1 MTDVEFKLTADVG
14 QATKGISGFRKE
26 FADMVKAVE
35 KPLGQISVLQQSQE
49 SAKKAAAEFFAAKRN
64 VDQLRDAFQ
73 QAGQPV
79 KGLAGELSKAE
90 RTLARTTLE
99 FDRQKAKVREQRT
112 ELRAAGVD
120 TRNLAGEQQR
130 LQAEIAKGV
139 AAGNADVAMRSA
151 KDSFGVGA
159 IEDTQRSLVDLRRQY
174 QLVASDAT
182 LTGKQRSEAEA
193 SYRRKVSETLE
204 ELRQLRAG
212 VRANATQAEAAA
224 AAERGRH
231 ASAREGIRAQ
241 AAALAQVTREQ
252 RQANIE
258 AARGDLG
265 VNRYRALQSEL
276 GRTQSQYALLRRV
289 GGLTNKE
296 LAVAQL
302 AYTRRVKETQAAMRQ
317 LVVEQQRQRTG
328 GAGITG
334 AVGGIGAAYIA
345 VNTIK
350 SIAQTADAYSL
361 MNARLKLATDSQQEF
376 NVAQS
381 ELRRIATETQTPVA
395 SLITLYGRISRPLK
409 EAGRSQADILKLTEA
424 VATSFRVSGATAT
437 EAENGVIQ
445 FAQALGAGAL
455 RGEEFN
461 SVAEQAPRLM
471 QALADSL
478 GVPVGALKE
487 MATQGLLTADVVTDA
502 MVGQLDVL
510 RREAESLP
518 ETVGG
523 AMTALS
529 DRWNEAVGQ
538 ADVQPL
544 IDAINGLGDTL
555 SDPVVVD
562 NLVKLASALATLAG
576 TAVSGASE
584 FVDLGN
590 RIAFIAANSAGL
602 TTELDQ
608 LDQEIADI
616 DKSLSGTTTVYSLW
630 FTEEELTAKREAL
643 VAFRAA
649 IVQEQTGM
657 NAELEFLAEVAAGAA
672 EFARQQEV
680 DAYSKYIGEL
690 KKLQGEQVKAAEKG
704 AKALVAAERK
714 ATSDLKKVR
723 DERVKIEQ
731 RYKEALAGLGGDGA
745 ASYGNAQALKVGARE
760 ALAAGDVEGAQA
772 QAQAA
777 LKMLQELAAAG
788 ENTYGFAGFIQD
800 LQAIEL
806 AANDIEQTNAE
817 NKIKAI
823 QDSINSVKADAKA
836 LENMPVSIKS
846 DEASIEAVRSQIQKL
861 AAELGNTEIVIPVR
875 IAHPDGPIIKDLPQY
890 PGDYILPPLPPVP
903 QFAAGDMV
911 RGPGTGTSD
920 SILARLSNGE
930 FVMRAAAVRHY
941 GPELLRQL
949 NEQRLPRF
957 ADGGL
962 FSTRSLPQIPQM
974 SPTLMSQGSPGRDLG
989 RVDLNV
995 GGESFSLLAEG
1006 DQFDRLLRRTSVKFG
1021 RTHK

>member
-1 MTDVEFKLTADVG
+1 MTDVEFRLTADVA

-35 KPLGQISVLQQSQE
+35 KPLGQISALQQAQE
-49 SAKKAAAEFFAAKRN
+49 SAKKASAEFFAAKRN
-64 VDQLRDAFQ
+64 VEQLRAAFQ

-79 KGLAGELSKAE
+79 KGLSAELSKAE
-90 RTLARTTLE
+90 RTLARATLE
-99 FDRQKAKVREQRT
+99 FDRQKAKVREQRA

-120 TRNLAGEQQR
+120 TRSLATEQQR
-130 LQAEIAKGV
+130 LQAELSKGV
-139 AAGNADVAMRSA
+139 AAGNADIALRSA

-159 IEDTQRSLVDLRRQY
+159 IEETQRSLVDLRRQY
-174 QLVASDAT
+174 QLVAADAT

-193 SYRRKVSETLE
+193 SYRRKVAETLE
-204 ELRQLRAG
+204 ELRKLRGG
-212 VRANATQAEAAA
+212 VQAAALQSEAAA
-224 AAERGRH
+224 AAEVRRH
-231 ASAREGIRAQ
+231 ATAREGIRAQ
-241 AAALAQVTREQ
+241 AAALAQATREQ

-265 VNRYRALQSEL
+265 VNRYRALQAEL

-289 GGLTNKE
+289 GGLTNRE

-317 LVVEQQRQRTG
+317 LVAEQQRQRTG

-376 NVAQS
+376 NVAQA

-395 SLITLYGRISRPLK
+395 SLVTLYGRISRPLK

-502 MVGQLDVL
+502 MVGQLDTL

-562 NLVKLASALATLAG
+562 NLVKLASALAALAG
-576 TAVSGASE
+576 TAVEGASE

-630 FTEEELTAKREAL
+630 FTEEELTAKRESLA
-643 VAFRAA
+643 AFRAA

-680 DAYSKYIGEL
+680 DSYSRYLGDL
-690 KKLQGEQVKAAEKG
+690 RKLQGEQVKAAEKG
-704 AKALVAAERK
+704 AKALVAAEKK
-714 ATSDLKKVR
+714 ATAELGKVR
-723 DERVKIEQ
+723 DERLKIEE
-731 RYKEALAGLGGDGA
+731 RYRAALAGLGGEGEASFGA
-745 ASYGNAQALKVGARE
+745 AQALKVGARQ
-760 ALAAGDVEGAQA
+760 ALQAGDIAGAQS

-777 LKMLQELAAAG
+777 LKMLQDLAAAG
-788 ENTYGFAGFIQD
+788 ENTYGFGGFIAE

-817 NKIKAI
+817 AKIADIKA
-823 QDSINSVKADAKA
+823 SMESLKADAKA

-875 IAHPDGPIIKDLPQY
+875 VANPTGGLDFTQPYTLVDPGPA
-890 PGDYILPPLPPVP
+890 PGY
-903 QFAAGDMV
+903 AAGDMV

-949 NEQRLPRF
+949 NERRLPRF

-962 FSTRSLPQIPQM
+962 ISNRSLPSIPQM
-974 SPTLMSQGSPGRDLG
+974 SQSLLAPSAPDFPDLG
-989 RVDLNV
+989 RLELNLGGQSTTVYVDR
-995 GGESFSLLAEG
+995 GGVREIQRAA
-1006 DQFDRLLRRTSVKFG
+1006 TKFG